1 MAFLDNSGDIIL
13 DAVLTDLG
21 RKRMASG
28 NFNIAK
34 FALGDE
40 EINYKLWNHEDE
52 RGSAFY
58 DLEIMQTPLLEAFT
72 SDQSLM
78 KSRLLTLVDDSL
90 LYMPIMRVNDIA
102 TQNQTRADAAANAAP
117 AFSGYYLTADT
128 KTFSVDNTGTGSVGT
143 EGVLRGTR
151 GYVSDHTTHICI
163 DQGIDSGDSNMTIA
177 DNMSGEL
184 LERAYIVKVD
194 HRLLVLDGFVG
205 AQQNNDFIPLREQF
219 IDDDGIATYYIVDSQ
234 NRSPIMGPRDE
245 IGTRQRH
252 NINAAGRN
260 QEELDTIAGYEKFD
274 GPLGSVL
281 RIAPRASVHI
291 ARGTSLFEELGT
303 FVDAAASKISMRGGT
318 IDEYYFIDTVISVAG
333 ATTGFSIDIP
343 IRIIKGIDFNKQ
355 P

>member
-40 EINYKLWNHEDE
+40 EINYKLWNHEDT

-90 LYMPIMRVNDIA
+90 LYMPIMRVNTTNDKHK
-102 TQNQTRADAAANAAP
+102 TR
-117 AFSGYYLTADT
+117 SGYNGFWMSADT
-128 KTFSVDNTGTGSVGT
+128 KTFDLDNGAADNSVGT
-143 EGVLRGTR
+143 IGFLRGTR
-151 GYVSDHTTHICI
+151 GFQGTTDHICI

-177 DNMSGEL
+177 DSMSGEL
-184 LERAYIVKVD
+184 LERSYIVKVD
-194 HRLLVLDGFVG
+194 HRLLVLDGYVG
-205 AQQNNDFIPLREQF
+205 PAEFSSLREQF
-219 IDDDGIATYYIVDSQ
+219 IDDDGIATYYIVDSES
-234 NRSPIMGPRDE
+234 NSPIMGPTDKF
-245 IGTRQRH
+245 GQRRRH
-252 NINAAGRN
+252 DIAEAGRSS
-260 QEELDTIAGYEKFD
+260 DTLTNIGLHEVFD

-281 RIAPRASVHI
+281 RIAPRASVHV
-291 ARGTSLFEELGT
+291 ARGDSLFH
-303 FVDAAASKISMRGGT
+303 R
-318 IDEYYFIDTVISVAG
+318 
-333 ATTGFSIDIP
+333 
-343 IRIIKGIDFNKQ
+343 
-355 P
+355 

>member
-21 RKRMASG
+21 RKRMATG

-40 EINYKLWNHEDE
+40 EINYKLWNHEDP

-90 LYMPIMRVNDIA
+90 LYLPIMRVNRLDRA
-102 TQNQTRADAAANAAP
+102 HPSHQGRTDFGGFFLTADSKTYNLDNMQNAANA
-117 AFSGYYLTADT
+117 GNDLR
-128 KTFSVDNTGTGSVGT
+128 
-143 EGVLRGTR
+143 GVIRGTR
-151 GYVSDHTTHICI
+151 GTHAAMTTHICV
-163 DQGIDSGDSNMTIA
+163 DQGIDAGDSNLTIA

-184 LERAYIVKVD
+184 LERAFIVKVD
-194 HRLLVLDGFVG
+194 HRLLVLDGYVSD
-205 AQQNNDFIPLREQF
+205 NDTVPLREQF

-234 NRSPIMGPRDE
+234 NRSPIMGPRDS
-245 IGTRQRH
+245 IGERERDS
-252 NINAAGRN
+252 INEAGRDADALN
-260 QEELDTIAGYEKFD
+260 TIANHEVFS

-281 RIAPRASVHI
+281 RITPRASVHV
-291 ARGTSLFEELGT
+291 ARGDSLFKELGT
-303 FVDAAASKISMRGGT
+303 FSDADADKINFRGGT
-318 IDEYYFIDTVISVAG
+318 IDKYHFIDTVISVSG
-333 ATTGFSIDIP
+333 ATTGFSVDIP
-343 IRIIKGIDFNKQ
+343 IRIIKGTSFNE
-355 P
+355 

>member
-40 EINYKLWNHEDE
+40 EINYKLWNHEDT

-90 LYMPIMRVNDIA
+90 LYMPIMRAN
-102 TQNQTRADAAANAAP
+102 TTNNQHKTRTGY
-117 AFSGYYLTADT
+117 SGFWMTADT
-128 KTFSVDNTGTGSVGT
+128 KTYDLDNGAADNDEGTIGI
-143 EGVLRGTR
+143 LRGTR
-151 GYVSDHTTHICI
+151 GFHGTTNHICI

-177 DNMSGEL
+177 DSMSGEL
-184 LERAYIVKVD
+184 LERSYIVKVD
-194 HRLLVLDGFVG
+194 HRLLVLDGYVG
-205 AQQNNDFIPLREQF
+205 PNEFTSLREQF
-219 IDDDGIATYYIVDSQ
+219 IDDDGIATYYIVDSE
-234 NRSPIMGPRDE
+234 NNSPIMGPGDQF
-245 IGTRQRH
+245 GQRLRH
-252 NINAAGRN
+252 TIAEAGRN
-260 QEELDTIAGYEKFD
+260 SDALTNIGLHEVFS

-281 RIAPRASVHI
+281 RIAPRASVHV
-291 ARGTSLFEELGT
+291 ARGDSLFTELGT
-303 FVDAAASKISMRGGT
+303 FTDAVSDKISMRGGT
-318 IDEYYFIDTVISVAG
+318 IDKYHYIDTVISVSG

-343 IRIIKGIDFNKQ
+343 IRIIKGTDFNL
-355 P
+355 

>member
-21 RKRMASG
+21 RKRMATG

-40 EINYKLWNHEDE
+40 EINYKLWNHQDS
-52 RGSAFY
+52 RGSSFY
-58 DLEIMQTPLLEAFT
+58 DLQIMQTPLLEAFT

-90 LYMPIMRVNDIA
+90 LYLPILRVNRGS
-102 TQNQTRADAAANAAP
+102 RAHPSHQGRTD
-117 AFSGYYLTADT
+117 FEGFFLTADS
-128 KTFSVDNTGTGSVGT
+128 KTYDLDNMAGATADNTRGII
-143 EGVLRGTR
+143 RGTR
-151 GYVSDHTTHICI
+151 GLHADTTTHICI
-163 DQGIDSGDSNMTIA
+163 DQGIDAGDSNLTIA

-184 LERAYIVKVD
+184 LERAFIVKVD
-194 HRLLVLDGFVG
+194 HRLIVLDGYT
-205 AQQNNDFIPLREQF
+205 AANESIALREQF

-234 NRSPIMGPRDE
+234 NNSPIMGPRDS
-245 IGTRQRH
+245 IGVRERDS
-252 NINAAGRN
+252 INEAGRDPAA
-260 QEELDTIAGYEKFD
+260 LDRIASHEMFS

-281 RIAPRASVHI
+281 RIIPRASTHV
-291 ARGTSLFEELGT
+291 ARGISLFRDLGSYS
-303 FVDAAASKISMRGGT
+303 DADADLINFRGGT
-318 IDEYYFIDTVISVAG
+318 IDKYHFIDTVISISG

-343 IRIIKGIDFNKQ
+343 IRIIKGTSFNE